1 MPKVTHTDVTEEYW
15 VAEWRAPEGDMY
27 EGLNR
32 WKRETQA
39 DAERAIDCEVWRP
52 DGTQHPGYSG
62 EAIEHVVKRVIVTRT
77 RYTPKDYKE
86 LEQ

>member
-1 MPKVTHTDVTEEYW
+1 MPREIHTDVTEEYW

-32 WKRETQA
+32 WKCDTQA
-39 DAERAIDCEVWRP
+39 DAERSIDCEVWHPNGHR
-52 DGTQHPGYSG
+52 HPGYIG
-62 EAIEHVVKRVIVTRT
+62 KAIEHVVKRVTVTRT
-77 RYTPKDYKE
+77 RYTAKDYKE